1 MMINVGSKQ
10 ILQVEKEHEKSKKKR
25 SINGEKESVN
35 RIDCTNGAANI
46 SEPPT
51 SEEAL
56 SKLQNSPKSCQL

>member
-1 MMINVGSKQ
+1 MMINVNVGSKQ

-46 SEPPT
+46 SEP
-51 SEEAL
+51 EEAL